1 MLSQPIHVLRG
12 HSGATA
18 RLSRLPQKILLILQA
33 AFSLVLVSVAVL
45 TARSLH
51 NLSHQETGFAIE
63 NSYTLQLDVPMA
75 GKSAQDQRELYN
87 QIQSRIA
94 GLGGVTSV
102 GLASFGPYERT
113 MMGQCFL
120 LVDDLSKNP
129 KHYCHIN
136 LNQVNPQYFDAIGVP
151 ILKGRNFNATDTS
164 GSLSVAIVNKV
175 AANLLFPDLDPI
187 GKHFALIDEPSNVF
201 QIIGVA
207 GDYKINPYEPAPGF
221 SYRPLAQTFNAADPV
236 SIQSFVVRFRSVPE
250 DPDGMIRRALS
261 QVDPDLSVT
270 YLRSMDS
277 RVAGTLSEERLIA
290 DLALIF
296 AILAV
301 ALASI
306 GLYGITSYI
315 AIQRTNEIA
324 VRVALGSTRFG
335 IVLCVVRGVIGQV
348 GVGILLGI
356 PFVFAAGYWMKTLL
370 FDVSWYDLT
379 GLNLAILFL
388 ILCSI
393 VAELIP
399 AYRAAS
405 VEPMK
410 ALRTE

>member
-1 MLSQPIHVLRG
+1 M
-12 HSGATA
+12 
-18 RLSRLPQKILLILQA
+18 
-33 AFSLVLVSVAVL
+33 
-45 TARSLH
+45 
-51 NLSHQETGFAIE
+51 
-63 NSYTLQLDVPMA
+63 
-75 GKSAQDQRELYN
+75 
-87 QIQSRIA
+87 
-94 GLGGVTSV
+94 
-102 GLASFGPYERT
+102 
-113 MMGQCFL
+113 
-120 LVDDLSKNP
+120 
-129 KHYCHIN
+129 
-136 LNQVNPQYFDAIGVP
+136 
-151 ILKGRNFNATDTS
+151 
-164 GSLSVAIVNKV
+164 
-175 AANLLFPDLDPI
+175 
-187 GKHFALIDEPSNVF
+187 F

-207 GDYKINPYEPAPGF
+207 GDYKINPYEPRLAFPIARCTNLLRRRPGK
-221 SYRPLAQTFNAADPV
+221 Y
-236 SIQSFVVRFRSVPE
+236 SILCGPFRSVPE
-250 DPDGMIRRALS
+250 DPTMIRYALS

-270 YLRSMDS
+270 YRRSMIPGRRYTRED
-277 RVAGTLSEERLIA
+277 RLIA

-315 AIQRTNEIA
+315 AIQRTNEITIPA
-324 VRVALGSTRFG
+324 SHWVPRVLAWSLSVCKMTSD
-335 IVLCVVRGVIGQV
+335 QA

-370 FDVSWYDLT
+370 FDVSWYNLT